1 MSEIPS
7 ELKFSKDHEWV
18 RIDGDRAVI
27 GITDY
32 AQETLG
38 EIVFVELPEVGS
50 SVSAG
55 SEVATVESVK
65 AASAIYNP
73 LDGTVCEVNT
83 DLEDAPESVND
94 SCYEAYIYVLSD
106 YDAGQYE
113 DLMNAE
119 EYEQFI
125 STLD

>member
-1 MSEIPS
+1 MSKIPS

-18 RIDGDRAVI
+18 KIDGDRAVI

-38 EIVFVELPEVGS
+38 EIVFVELPEIGS

-55 SEVATVESVK
+55 SEIATVESVK

-73 LDGTVCEVNT
+73 LNGTVTEVNT
-83 DLEDAPESVND
+83 DLDDAPESVND

-106 YDAGQYE
+106 YDTAQYE

-119 EYEQFI
+119 EYEQYI
-125 STLD
+125 GTLE

>member
-18 RIDGDRAVI
+18 RIDGERAVI

-73 LDGTVCEVNT
+73 LDGTVDEVNT

-106 YDAGQYE
+106 YDTAQYE
-113 DLMNAE
+113 ALMNAE
-119 EYEQFI
+119 EYEQYI
-125 STLD
+125 GTLD

>member
-1 MSEIPS
+1 MSEVPS
-7 ELKFSKDHEWV
+7 DLKFSKDHEWV
-18 RIDGDRAVI
+18 KVEGDRAVV

-50 SVSAG
+50 FVTAG

-73 LDGTVCEVNT
+73 LDGTIAEVNT

-94 SCYEAYIYVLSD
+94 TCYEAYIYALSD
-106 YDAGQYE
+106 YDTAQYD
-113 DLMNAE
+113 DLLTAE
-119 EYEQFI
+119 EYEQYI
-125 STLD
+125 GTLD